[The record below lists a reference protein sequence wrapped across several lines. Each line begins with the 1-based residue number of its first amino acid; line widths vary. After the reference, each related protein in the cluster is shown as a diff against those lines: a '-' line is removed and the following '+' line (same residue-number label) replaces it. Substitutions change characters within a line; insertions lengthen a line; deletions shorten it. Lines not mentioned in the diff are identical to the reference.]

1 MTLVLSITFTYL
13 LFLFFFFNDT
23 ATTEIYTLSLHD
35 ALPISANFQNTQT
48 EDPQNGAGNTGSA
61 LASFLLGTAAQG
73 QRRTT
78 VARVHGQR
86 GIGGYFMDK
95 WKATN
100 RLTLNLG
107 LRYDLQVYPI
117 YGDLKDGTSAIGE
130 IDFNNGTYI
139 LQRPVASCAATGNVA
154 PCIPGSSLP
163 ANVVVSP
170 DGHLWRSTKTNF
182 QPRVGLAYRLTDK
195 MVLR

>member
-1 MTLVLSITFTYL
+1 
-13 LFLFFFFNDT
+13 
-23 ATTEIYTLSLHD
+23 
-35 ALPISANFQNTQT
+35 
-48 EDPQNGAGNTGSA
+48 
-61 LASFLLGTAAQG
+61 
-73 QRRTT
+73 
-78 VARVHGQR
+78 
-86 GIGGYFMDK
+86 MDK
-95 WKATN
+95 WKATS

-163 ANVVVSP
+163 ANVVVCGRPSLEKHKDQFP
-170 DGHLWRSTKTNF
+170 TPGR
-182 QPRVGLAYRLTDK
+182 LAYRLTDK
-195 MVLR
+195 MVLRASFGITDDCGPASRKRYRVSVVFGHLTHSLKSLRIRLADL